1 MGRYNTPGLPNIV
14 GMMSNTMSAR
24 SGMNSNGAIG
34 GSYDLGTGQIDG
46 TQSLAF
52 VGFKFNSSW
61 SNGIYGSSTTVM
73 PASTDMLCGLYLG
86 RTA

>member
-1 MGRYNTPGLPNIV
+1 MGRYNTPGLPNII

-24 SGMNSNGAIG
+24 AGMNANGAIG
-34 GSYDLGTGQIDG
+34 GTYELGTGQIGG

-61 SNGIYGSSTTVM
+61 SNGIYGASTTVM
-73 PASTDMLCGLYLG
+73 PASVDVVAGLYLG